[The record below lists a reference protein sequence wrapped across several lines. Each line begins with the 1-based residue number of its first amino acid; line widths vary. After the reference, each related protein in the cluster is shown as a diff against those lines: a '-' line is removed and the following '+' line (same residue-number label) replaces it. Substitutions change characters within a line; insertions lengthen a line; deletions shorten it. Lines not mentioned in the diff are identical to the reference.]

1 MRSPGVILDGLRYS
15 SWWKKKSLWSTPAY
29 WYTITTEMSRRK
41 WYPRWSCPCLDGTLE
56 GIAKELL
63 AVFHETATE
72 DKAEAFLR
80 DQRVDGELDT
90 DFGIGKVALHI
101 GNIVGV
107 ESLEEVY
114 LAFPVSLH
122 GAVHDR
128 LAFVVEVSDARELKG
143 YGACGDIT
151 GSRAYEHF
159 TGVQLMALWVK

>member
-1 MRSPGVILDGLRYS
+1 MSAADGRGRTSEDMQVDGDVTELVYHYHGDVS
-15 SWWKKKSLWSTPAY
+15 EEVVST
-29 WYTITTEMSRRK
+29 S
-41 WYPRWSCPCLDGTLE
+41 WSCPCLDGSLE
-56 GIAKELL
+56 GIAEKML

-72 DKAEAFLR
+72 GKAEAFLTDR
-80 DQRVDGELDT
+80 RADGELDT

-143 YGACGDIT
+143 YG
-151 GSRAYEHF
+151 S
-159 TGVQLMALWVK
+159 VKLLLVVVIDRLDSSPLLGLC